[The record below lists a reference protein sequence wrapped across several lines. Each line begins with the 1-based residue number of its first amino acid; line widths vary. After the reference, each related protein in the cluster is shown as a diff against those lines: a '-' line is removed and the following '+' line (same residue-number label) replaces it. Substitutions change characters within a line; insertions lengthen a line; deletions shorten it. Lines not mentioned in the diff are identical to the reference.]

1 MSLTQPEQHV
11 ETLKRH
17 MPHVFSQHPIDV
29 FRGWRVARDVDL
41 DDLDVVTSFFTDED
55 TLPFVPDQLDDLDDR
70 SQSRRDPWWLLTRD
84 VQGFPGAPM
93 NHWPPVHWTS
103 HSTSPPPLPPPP
115 DALGFYLPF
124 HHYPSHWGI
133 YLRTEE
139 VVRMVRYVRNAAAYH
154 GILLTLQEAS
164 AIIIYFVHAHE
175 AFHHAVECLA
185 TRSEVVCRDPLYK
198 AGFRRYF
205 REYFTDPGRSE
216 EAVANG
222 YGYVKV
228 VERMKDQKKKFGWG
242 KNDKKKIHFLDTF
255 FRHWFENSTG
265 GYAGGINYMDAERLD
280 AGKRQLAEGSW
291 QESMK
296 PSHKGL
302 DPAIWSV
309 FPHAFH
315 GFARINSKVNYVV
328 HESSLIEDRQQIDV
342 LYEPFSGRYGD
353 RTLGGEGAA
362 GTA

>member
-17 MPHVFSQHPIDV
+17 MPHVFEAQPIDV
-29 FRGWRVARDVDL
+29 FDGWLVSRDVDL
-41 DDLDVVTSFFTDED
+41 DDLDPVISLFGDGNR
-55 TLPFVPDQLDDLDDR
+55 LPFEDDQLGY
-70 SQSRRDPWWLLTRD
+70 SRDPWFFLTRR
-84 VQGFPGAPM
+84 VAGFPGAPM
-93 NHWPPVHWTS
+93 SNWPPSPSTH
-103 HSTSPPPLPPPP
+103 HHTSPPPLPNP
-115 DALGFYLPF
+115 DSLGFYLSF

-133 YLRTEE
+133 YLRRDKVAREIE
-139 VVRMVRYVRNAAAYH
+139 NLLIKAASA
-154 GILLTLQEAS
+154 GIVLTLEEAS

-185 TRSEVVCRDPLYK
+185 TKAEVVHREPLYK

-205 REYFTDPGRSE
+205 EEYCKNPHRSE

-222 YGYVKV
+222 YGYLKV
-228 VERMKDQKKKFGWG
+228 LERMKDQHKKFKWG
-242 KNDKKKIHFLDTF
+242 KKQQEKIHFLDRL
-255 FRHWFENSTG
+255 FRECFEQGEPGYNG
-265 GYAGGINYMDAERLD
+265 GLHYMAADLLD
-280 AGKRQLAEGSW
+280 DGKRQLAEGSW

-315 GFARINSKVNYVV
+315 GFARINSKVNYLV
-328 HESSLIEDRQQIDV
+328 HASSRLIEDRQQIDV
-342 LYEPFSGRYGD
+342 LYEPFSGRYAD
-353 RTLGGEGAA
+353 CTLGGEGS
-362 GTA
+362 TETV